1 MKPTNITIV
10 SGAINSGKTTK
21 IKTLIATHKAAN
33 LSIAGFYSEKVF
45 VVKEL
50 VGYDLILLSSNKK
63 IPFLRINSF
72 GTSDRI
78 GPYFIN
84 KNAFIFTDKE
94 LLGSKAS
101 IVVMD
106 EIGRLELAGNGFSTL
121 LTYLLATF
129 KGELILAVRDIFIDE
144 VINHWHIENLTII
157 KI

>member
-21 IKTLIATHKAAN
+21 IKTLIATYKAAN

-45 VVKEL
+45 VAKEL
-50 VGYDLILLSSNKK
+50 VGYDLILLSSNEK

-72 GTSDRI
+72 GVSNRI

-84 KNAFIFTDKE
+84 KNAFIFTDEE
-94 LLGSKAS
+94 LLDSEAS
-101 IVVMD
+101 IVIMD

-121 LTYLLATF
+121 LTHLLAAF
-129 KGELILAVRDIFIDE
+129 KGELILTVRDVFLDE
-144 VINHWHIENLTII
+144 VISHWHIKNPTII